1 MELKA
6 AVAKEL
12 GLKLL
17 TSEIADGGEKNSDQ
31 DTGCGKEDEDVAS
44 SVVDNTSKT
53 QQGQPVTETLVEST
67 VVVSANGH
75 VVEPAELSL
84 EGNDTAVS
92 DAEVKMVNG
101 VSEVRETGGETESS
115 AANAEVKSN
124 ATVDDN
130 KPKSDEVNGE
140 INGASDIAPSPSVP
154 KSKGTWAEVVSNAKM
169 ANEKGNKD
177 KAEQRDAGNN
187 TANGVAEE

>member
-1 MELKA
+1 M
-6 AVAKEL
+6 AKEL
-12 GLKLL
+12 GLKLP
-17 TSEIADGGEKNSDQ
+17 TSDTADGGEKNSDQ
-31 DTGCGKEDEDVAS
+31 EAGCGKEDEDITGSTVE
-44 SVVDNTSKT
+44 NTSKT
-53 QQGQPVTETLVEST
+53 QQGQPATETLVGSLS
-67 VVVSANGH
+67 VSANGH

-115 AANAEVKSN
+115 AANTEIKTN
-124 ATVDDN
+124 ATVDDS

-140 INGASDIAPSPSVP
+140 INGASDIAPSPVP
-154 KSKGTWAEVVSNAKM
+154 KNKGTWADVVSNAKM

-177 KAEQRDAGNN
+177 KAEQRGAGSN